1 MISTGIFRD
10 TAFPVCLT
18 ISDRK
23 STKTSVNSVSGLM
36 VLLLESQRTCNNFSD

>member
-1 MISTGIFRD
+1 MISTGTSRD
-10 TAFPVCLT
+10 MGFLVCLT

-23 STKTSVNSVSGLM
+23 STKTSVNSISGLM